1 MPEII
6 LGPPR
11 CAKCQRQVDRFYIAP
26 GPNQLSVIVGVEC
39 HGEFEQHKLTVFT
52 VMECS
57 SITVGEAFAT
67 PKLAVA

>member
-11 CAKCQRQVDRFYIAP
+11 CAKCQRQVDRCYIVTAP
-26 GPNQLSVIVGVEC
+26 DQLSIIVTAEC
-39 HGEFEQHKLTVFT
+39 HGEIEHHRLTLGV

-57 SITVGEAFAT
+57 AITVGEAFAT
-67 PKLAVA
+67 PKLAAA